1 MKEKID
7 VAKLIKDKINIVDII
22 SKDQKVIKA
31 GSNYKALC
39 PFHNEKTPS
48 FTINTTKQNY
58 VCYGCGKSGDVFSYL
73 MEKYKISFRD
83 ALEKLAIETN
93 INIKEYIFSNNNKT
107 ERKNSH
113 QYNFVMN
120 EIALFYNDR
129 LKNHLINNNI
139 SFLDKKNITLEKIE
153 KYKLGLSSN
162 SNELETFLNSKSI
175 YIEYLLENN
184 IFKINKYNNK
194 YDLFTN
200 RVMFP
205 ILDKYERVIAFG
217 GRSLD
222 KDQPK
227 YINSWENSF
236 FKKREVLYNFPSLN
250 SVKNREEEVFI
261 VEGYTDVIAME
272 SLGLKR

>member
-1 MKEKID
+1 MEIIVTFNKQAKLLRRPYLIILIEIIILEKMKEKID

-48 FTINTTKQNY
+48 FTINIHKTKL
-58 VCYGCGKSGDVFSYL
+58 CLLWLWKSGDVFSYL

-93 INIKEYIFSNNNKT
+93 TNLKEYIFSNNNQT
-107 ERKNSH
+107 ERKNSN

-120 EIALFYNDR
+120 EIASYYNNR

-139 SFLDKKNITLEKIE
+139 SFLDKKNITLEKIK

-162 SNELETFLNSKSI
+162 SNELETFLNSKV
-175 YIEYLLENN
+175 Y
-184 IFKINKYNNK
+184 
-194 YDLFTN
+194 
-200 RVMFP
+200 
-205 ILDKYERVIAFG
+205 
-217 GRSLD
+217 
-222 KDQPK
+222 
-227 YINSWENSF
+227 
-236 FKKREVLYNFPSLN
+236 
-250 SVKNREEEVFI
+250 
-261 VEGYTDVIAME
+261 
-272 SLGLKR
+272 